1 MKRKQNPYA
10 LPILYLYESSLTQT
24 QKLLYLILCADDTLD
39 LYELSTLARMD
50 REEVLFDLKQLNALR
65 LITNDQLKSVLRKE
79 GR

>member
-1 MKRKQNPYA
+1 MQRKSNHSA

-50 REEVLFDLKQLNALR
+50 REEILFDLKRLNALR
-65 LITNDQLKSVLRKE
+65 LITKDLLKSVLRTE
-79 GR
+79 ER

>member
-1 MKRKQNPYA
+1 MKRKLTSCA

-50 REEVLFDLKQLNALR
+50 REEILFDLKRLNAFR
-65 LITNDQLKSVLRKE
+65 LITNDRLKSVLRTE
-79 GR
+79 ER

>member
-1 MKRKQNPYA
+1 MKRKLTSRV

-50 REEVLFDLKQLNALR
+50 REEILFDLKWLNALR
-65 LITNDQLKSVLRKE
+65 LITNDRLKSVLRTE
-79 GR
+79 ER

>member
-1 MKRKQNPYA
+1 MKRKLTSYP

-50 REEVLFDLKQLNALR
+50 REEILFDLKRLNALR
-65 LITNDQLKSVLRKE
+65 LITKDLLKSVLRME
-79 GR
+79 EP